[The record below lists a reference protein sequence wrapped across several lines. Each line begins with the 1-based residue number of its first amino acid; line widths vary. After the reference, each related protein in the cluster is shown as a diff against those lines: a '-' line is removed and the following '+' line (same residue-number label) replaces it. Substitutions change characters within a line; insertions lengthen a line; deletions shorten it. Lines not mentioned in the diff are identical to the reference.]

1 MEMLTELDSY
11 LFHEGTHYEIYKKLG
26 AHLGQNKNEEGCY
39 FALWAPHAQSVSVIG
54 DFNKWNCKKNLMH
67 RKKGSEIFE
76 LFIPGVQK
84 GAIYQYSVL
93 GRDGN
98 RYEKGDPYA
107 NQMEKRPAQGSV
119 VTDLSQLKWKD
130 QYWMKL
136 RDSWNCDQEPVSIL
150 EVHPGAFYRHPG
162 RTDEGFYNYKEL
174 AESLVKYVKK
184 MGYTHIELMG
194 ICEYPYDGS
203 WGYQVTGY
211 YAPTSR
217 YGSAEDFAAFVDY
230 MHQHQIG
237 VILDWVPAHFPKD
250 EHGLSWFDGSYLY
263 EYSDPRKGEHP
274 EWGTKIFD
282 YGKKEVVNFLVA
294 SALFWTEVFHID
306 GLRVDA
312 VASMLYLD
320 YGKKPGEWVPNQYGE
335 NKNIEAM
342 EFIKHL
348 NSIVKQ
354 RSPGVMMIAEEST
367 AWPMVSGPVEQGG
380 LGFTYKWNMGW
391 MHDFLEYM
399 SLDPLFRQYH
409 HGKLTFSMVYNHSER
424 FILVLSHDEVV
435 HLKKSMWGKM
445 PGNDESKLKNL
456 LLAYSYFIGH
466 PGKKL
471 LFMGQDF
478 GQETEWNE
486 DWELDWSVLAN
497 PLHQKLQE
505 KFSVLLKLYKK
516 YPALHT
522 HDHDWESFQWV
533 NEKDSNRSILSFL
546 RKSPTKRNNF
556 LFILNFTPEA
566 RHDYWVGVPKKKNYT
581 VMFNSLET
589 SECKEGT
596 VLSAEE
602 GECDGFPYHL
612 EIKLSGFETCILKY

>member
-1 MEMLTELDSY
+1 MEILTDLDNY
-11 LFHEGTHYEIYKKLG
+11 LFHEGTHYEIYNKLG
-26 AHLGQNKNEEGCY
+26 AHLCKNKNEQGCY

-54 DFNKWNCKKNLMH
+54 DFNDWNVKRNRMEK
-67 RKKGSEIFE
+67 KKGMDFFE
-76 LFIPGVQK
+76 LFIPNIFE
-84 GAIYQYSVL
+84 GAVYKFSVL
-93 GRDGN
+93 GKDGN
-98 RYEKGDPYA
+98 RFEKGDPFA
-107 NQMEKRPAQGSV
+107 NFMEKRPAQGSI
-119 VTDLSQLKWKD
+119 VTDLSTINWKD
-130 QYWMKL
+130 QYWMKI
-136 RDSWNCDQEPVSIL
+136 RNSWDCDQEPVSIL
-150 EVHPGAFYRHPG
+150 EVHPGSFYRHPG
-162 RTDEGFYNYKEL
+162 REDEGFYTYREL
-174 AESLVKYVKK
+174 APVLVKYVKQ
-184 MGYTHIELMG
+184 MGYTHVELMG
-194 ICEYPYDGS
+194 ICEYPFDGS

-217 YGSAEDFAAFVDY
+217 YGDPKEFAEFVDY
-230 MHQHQIG
+230 FHRNEIG

-250 EHGLSWFDGSYLY
+250 EHGLSWFDGDYLF

-320 YGKKPGEWVPNQYGE
+320 YGKKPGEWIPNQYGDH
-335 NKNIEAM
+335 KNIEAM
-342 EFIKHL
+342 EFLKHL
-348 NSIVKQ
+348 NSIMKQ
-354 RSPGVMMIAEEST
+354 RNPGVMMIAEEST
-367 AWPMVSGPVEQGG
+367 AWPKVTGTVEEGG

-399 SLDPLFRQYH
+399 SMEPSCRPYH

-445 PGNDESKLKNL
+445 PGTESEKLQNL
-456 LLAYSYFIGH
+456 LLAYSYYMGH

-478 GQETEWNE
+478 GQDTEWNE
-486 DWELDWSVLAN
+486 DWELKWELLSD
-497 PLHQKLQE
+497 PLHQTLQTQ
-505 KFSVLLKLYKK
+505 FSNLLKMYRKF
-516 YPALHT
+516 PALHT

-533 NEKDSNRSILSFL
+533 NSNDSSRSILSFL

-556 LFILNFTPEA
+556 LFILNF
-566 RHDYWVGVPKKKNYT
+566 RGIKWDNYWVGVPKRKNYT
-581 VMFNSLET
+581 VMFNSLE
-589 SECKEGT
+589 SSKWQPGIIISS
-596 VLSAEE
+596 VD

-612 EIKLSGFETCILKY
+612 EIKLDKFEVCILKY